1 MSSLN
6 LWCYWIGSSD
16 TLLGSLVELN
26 NKVNLQNIE
35 RITAYGVGAVFST
48 LMAVGYSIDD
58 ILQEVRRNNFIKD
71 TPPINISNI
80 LSGSVI
86 SLDSLK
92 LHMSLRIR
100 SKLGVVPT
108 LKQLRLM
115 TGVHL
120 QILCYNTQENRVR
133 DLHEDTDVIEAI
145 MMSCSLPLI
154 LGVNGVMMNPVL
166 NDPLPLEF
174 VEDNSIII
182 YISPGGSGITGSI
195 GSAINSITGLV
206 RSLKDM
212 KLKFITRDQLKLRS
226 ITLYDIESSG
236 GNQFIAGMEA
246 MRSFYDR
253 RDEIIL

>member
-16 TLLGSLVELN
+16 ALLGSLVELN
-26 NKVNLQNIE
+26 NRVNLQNIE
-35 RITAYGVGAVFST
+35 RITAYGIGSVFAT

-71 TPPINISNI
+71 TPPINISNV

-120 QILCYNTQENRVR
+120 QILCYNTQENRVE

-174 VEDNSIII
+174 VEDNSIIV
-182 YISPGGSGITGSI
+182 YVSPGASSITGSI
-195 GSAINSITGLV
+195 GSAINSIIGLV

-226 ITLYDIESSG
+226 ITLYDIGSSG

-246 MRSFYDR
+246 MRSFYDHN
-253 RDEIIL
+253 